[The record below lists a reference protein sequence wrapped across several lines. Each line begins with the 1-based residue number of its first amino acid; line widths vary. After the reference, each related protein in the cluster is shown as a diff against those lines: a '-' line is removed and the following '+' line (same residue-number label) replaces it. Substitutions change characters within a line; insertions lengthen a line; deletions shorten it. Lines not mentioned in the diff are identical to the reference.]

1 MNGKFE
7 LTVVIGFVI
16 IVIVSL
22 FRLYSDK
29 HDKSATQQQHSQQ
42 IAQIQT
48 DYDRLVA
55 TKPTYIAADTNC
67 HQVINEMYAAL
78 KNAAPASLL
87 MEVEARYTHYKDV
100 SAKFDKLLESNKST
114 AELIE
119 QAENVRQAQGE
130 LQAAVHKDEALA
142 NFPQIQEN
150 IGKMDV
156 AIMRSEEA
164 LNQWVD
170 ARQRYNKNSD
180 LITSL
185 KLESR
190 FPKKI

>member
-1 MNGKFE
+1 MNGRFE

-29 HDKSATQQQHSQQ
+29 HDKSATQHQQ

-48 DYDRLVA
+48 AYDNLA
-55 TKPTYIAADTNC
+55 AAKPTYVKADTDC

-119 QAENVRQAQGE
+119 QAENVRQALAE
-130 LQAAVHKDEALA
+130 LQKSVHKDEVFS
-142 NFPQIQEN
+142 NMPQIQN
-150 IGKMDV
+150 KIDQMDV
-156 AIMRSEEA
+156 GITRSEEA
-164 LNQWVD
+164 LTQWID
-170 ARQRYNKNSD
+170 AREKYNKNSST
-180 LITSL
+180 IVSL
-185 KLESR
+185 NLESR